1 MNKINFIGAPDQYYV
16 YHLRSTYACCAIEV
30 RVQHKRDR
38 HWIRAQHAA
47 STIRVRQFNATW
59 ISKNVQKSAKRVSRP
74 ETRNRRER
82 PRGKEL
88 IDAKRRRKEKA
99 IRTR

>member
-1 MNKINFIGAPDQYYV
+1 MNKINFIDAPDQYYA
-16 YHLRSTYACCAIEV
+16 YHLWSTYACCAIEV

-74 ETRNRRER
+74 ETRKQARKASR
-82 PRGKEL
+82 
-88 IDAKRRRKEKA
+88 KR
-99 IRTR
+99 T